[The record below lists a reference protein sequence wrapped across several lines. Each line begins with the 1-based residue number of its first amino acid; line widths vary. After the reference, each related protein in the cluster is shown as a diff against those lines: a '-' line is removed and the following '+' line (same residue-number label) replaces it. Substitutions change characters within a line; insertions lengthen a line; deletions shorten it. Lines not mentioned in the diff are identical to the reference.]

1 MSQAYGAHG
10 SHDIR
15 RRARK
20 TALPLSP
27 ALDSYCLHSKC
38 SRRPQTSTISC
49 SRQKFFSMVD
59 SSQKSDVGCS
69 ISSPTA
75 DNTADHRCIVTRLGR
90 TSGTQ
95 SGTRALVPSESM
107 MHINLLELRVV
118 RNACRHFLPKIR
130 TQTVRILSDNMTTVY
145 YINRQ
150 GGARSRSLCAEA
162 IALWDWCILHK
173 ISLIAEYLPGQQNS
187 MADALSRR
195 FSLKHEWELQPEVL
209 STIFR
214 SWGFPTVDLF
224 ATRMNAKCP
233 QYCSRAGMGRNSK
246 GDVFLYDWSHQLLY
260 AWPRQTWF
268 PYLHQMSV
276 RPPFPLPKRR
286 DLLVQNNQRLFHP
299 QIDLLALTAWFLVG
313 SNKQK

>member
-1 MSQAYGAHG
+1 MGHMAAMTYVVEHARLHFRCLQHWITTVYTPNVRDVHKRVPFPAHIRNSLAWWTVPKNLISGVPFHRQQPTTQLTTDALLLGWGAHLEHNQVQG
-10 SHDIR
+10 
-15 RRARK
+15 
-20 TALPLSP
+20 LWSP
-27 ALDSYCLHSKC
+27 
-38 SRRPQTSTISC
+38 
-49 SRQKFFSMVD
+49 M
-59 SSQKSDVGCS
+59 
-69 ISSPTA
+69 
-75 DNTADHRCIVTRLGR
+75 
-90 TSGTQ
+90 
-95 SGTRALVPSESM
+95 ESM
-107 MHINLLELRVV
+107 MHINLLELRAVC
-118 RNACRHFLPKIR
+118 NACRHFLPKIC

-150 GGARSRSLCAEA
+150 GGAQSQSLCAEA
-162 IALWDWCILHK
+162 IALWDWCIHHK

-187 MADALSRR
+187 MADALSRH
-195 FSLKHEWELQPEVL
+195 FSLKHEWEFQLEVL
-209 STIFR
+209 STIFC

-233 QYCSRAGMGRNSK
+233 RCCSRAGMGRNSK
-246 GDVFLYDWSHQLLY
+246 GDAFLYDWSHQLLY